1 MAISITRALAELKT
15 LKKRITKHTQQS
27 VFITTVTSN
36 KNPLS
41 ATEED
46 MKANWASVNDLITR
60 YQDVKFAIVRSNART
75 NVKIGSKIYT
85 VAEAIT
91 MKECFEHGKALLNT
105 IRNQRMTVNNTVEA
119 HRRSTQEKLDSLLET
134 NFKKDR
140 KTSDDEI
147 KTISEAYLKS
157 NEIKVIDPLKLDTR
171 ITELEKHIDDFLG
184 NVDFALSESNAITTI
199 EI

>member
-1 MAISITRALAELKT
+1 MAISITRALSELKT

-27 VFITTVTSN
+27 IFITTVTSN

-60 YQDVKFAIVRSNART
+60 YENVKFAIVRSNART
-75 NVKIGSKIYT
+75 NVKIGAKIYT

-91 MKECFEHGKALLNT
+91 MKECFEHGKSLLNT

-119 HRRSTQEKLDSLLET
+119 HRRSVQEKLDSLLET

-171 ITELEKHIDDFLG
+171 IAELEKHIDDFLG

>member
-15 LKKRITKHTQQS
+15 LKKRITKHTKES
-27 VFITTVTSN
+27 IFITTVTSN
-36 KNPLS
+36 KNPLA

-46 MKANWASVNDLITR
+46 MKANWASVNDLIAR
-60 YQDVKFAIVRSNART
+60 YQTIKFAIVRSNART
-75 NVKIGSKIYT
+75 NVKIGNKTYT

-91 MKECFEHGKALLNT
+91 TKECFEHSKALLAT
-105 IRNQRMTVNNTVEA
+105 IRNQRMTVNNTVES

-171 ITELEKHIDDFLG
+171 INELEQHIDDFLG

-199 EI
+199 EV